1 MVKFDLNDIIVDI
14 FYRQPGPESED
25 YCEVTNKT
33 LNSFLGSLLTRTT
46 SIIEIS
52 NGKYK
57 HEEDF
62 SSIPFV
68 DVTSF
73 EEYGDWCEEFR
84 SETACLMK
92 AIKFLKKEMIS
103 EEWNYIDKNGI
114 NIHKA
119 IAAILVSYKNRY
131 NRLLKARRHYK
142 LFWSV
147 MKC

>member
-1 MVKFDLNDIIVDI
+1 MVKFDLYDVIYSIWNRNSHLGSDT
-14 FYRQPGPESED
+14 

-62 SSIPFV
+62 PLIPFV

-73 EEYGDWCEEFR
+73 EEYGDWCKEFR
-84 SETACLMK
+84 SETACLLK
-92 AIKFLKKEMIS
+92 VIKFLKKEMIS
-103 EEWNYIDKNGI
+103 EEWNYTNKNGI

-119 IAAILVSYKNRY
+119 IAALLVSYKNRY
-131 NRLLKARRHYK
+131 NRLLKARKHYK
-142 LFWSV
+142 FFWSV